1 MSAVSSEGLTGS
13 LGLSGLPLNKI
24 RLTGNVSPD
33 SVVALIKVSGGLV
46 DLIFAIL
53 SCSFLT
59 YLIFIKQKLK
69 IFVYFLYFFLLINIV
84 TLSFSI
90 FSNSKYDKSG
100 TQTKNYN
107 IKKNS
112 FIKILL
118 GKQLSKPIHVEA
130 HGASKSVLE
139 EFKRVGGDINV
150 MKFKKIG
157 PEKIKNDKSEIP
169 GSLSKTKSKS
179 SKIEKKQVKT
189 KSKDINDK
197 ANKSVTKS
205 SNDKTTKTKK
215 NKSPKTK

>member
-1 MSAVSSEGLTGS
+1 M
-13 LGLSGLPLNKI
+13 
-24 RLTGNVSPD
+24 
-33 SVVALIKVSGGLV
+33 
-46 DLIFAIL
+46 
-53 SCSFLT
+53 
-59 YLIFIKQKLK
+59 
-69 IFVYFLYFFLLINIV
+69 
-84 TLSFSI
+84 
-90 FSNSKYDKSG
+90 
-100 TQTKNYN
+100 
-107 IKKNS
+107 
-112 FIKILL
+112 L

-150 MKFKKIG
+150 MKFKKVS